1 MVYLAVWRIEISTPN
16 LKHAI
21 FNCYELFHYFHA
33 TRAWRHRPGVYKS
46 MMALFKFFKR
56 QVRPSKA
63 GDSLLTRKE
72 VESADVAKA
81 LGSVSKQTV
90 RGKYNSYTAE

>member
-1 MVYLAVWRIEISTPN
+1 
-16 LKHAI
+16 
-21 FNCYELFHYFHA
+21 
-33 TRAWRHRPGVYKS
+33 

-63 GDSLLTRKE
+63 RDSLLTRKE

-90 RGKYNSYTAE
+90 QGKYNSYTTEQRAEIGKYAVENGATNAAK